1 MINKLESPFTSIRLF
16 GTDKLYK
23 VSNSKNI
30 NVIIE
35 GHGGDEMF
43 GGYGYNIF
51 PYHIDKVHKFQ
62 NNINSRLIYAYNQM
76 KNKNLILM
84 NIYLLL
90 TTKVYLQ
97 LMECHIMRKIFF

>member
-1 MINKLESPFTSIRLF
+1 M
-16 GTDKLYK
+16 
-23 VSNSKNI
+23 NSKNI

-76 KNKNLILM
+76 KNKKFNFDEYLFILKPRF
-84 NIYLLL
+84 IYN
-90 TTKVYLQ
+90 
-97 LMECHIMRKIFF
+97 